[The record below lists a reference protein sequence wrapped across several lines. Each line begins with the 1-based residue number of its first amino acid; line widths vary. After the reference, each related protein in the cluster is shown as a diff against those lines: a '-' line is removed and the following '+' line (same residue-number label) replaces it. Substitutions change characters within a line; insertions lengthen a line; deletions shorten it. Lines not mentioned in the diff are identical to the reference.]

1 MTYVHTYAVDIPAAI
16 GSRYAFAGFTASTGG
31 NRAVQQIRSWT
42 YAETRSPA
50 APSSLSAAATSPYA
64 VNLAWVD
71 NADNELGYAVEG
83 STDGGLTFHQV
94 ATAGIGAT
102 SLSLAGL
109 TPGTTYTFRVEA
121 LKGPLTSPPSNV
133 AVASTPP
140 LVYPPQTP
148 TFLFATLVTS
158 DRIDLAWVDNAGD
171 EDGYRVLRKTGP
183 DGAFNLVASLPANS
197 AGYNDRG
204 LSPSTAYEYHVLAY
218 NAGGYSDFTGVGVT
232 TLGAGIDLSAGF
244 AGPIGWALNG
254 SATVV
259 GTALRL
265 TDGGQFQAGS
275 AFAATPVDASRFGV
289 TFRIHADR
297 APADGLTFVV
307 QGDGP
312 TIVGDVGG
320 ALGFGTYYGPTR
332 LPSGLALKFGVDGS
346 TGLYLGGVLP
356 VGGTRPGPSLGSLD
370 VLAVSIAYDG
380 ATLSVTEVD
389 ETTGARATQ
398 TYAVNIAAVVGP
410 SPAWMGF
417 TAGSGTNSA
426 DLDVLA
432 FTYAPARAPT
442 SPTALSVSL
451 ASPSEVNLRWLDHS
465 EDEVGFAVEALT
477 DGGATYT
484 RLATAP
490 AGATSAALA
499 GLAPSTTYRFRVRA
513 FNAYGVS
520 GPATSDPATTPASA
534 LAIDQS
540 RGFAGLTGWA
550 LNGSTK
556 VVGSALRLTDGGT
569 YLAGSAFATVKVD
582 TSRFQANFRMRST
595 LSQRNGLTFVLQ
607 AAGYGALGDIGGA
620 MGYGTYYGANRMPN
634 SVAVKFGLDGTTGL
648 YLNGALPAGG
658 LPLGPGIDPAHDV
671 LSVSITYDGSRL
683 SVTEFDETTG
693 ATATQ
698 VYTVD
703 IPGVV
708 GSTNAW
714 AGFTGSTGSTAAV
727 MDILSFTY
735 APTRPPAA
743 PTNLAAAA
751 TAGKITLGWADHA
764 DNETGFD
771 VERSADGGL
780 SFTLIGSAGANA
792 GGYVDTGVISG
803 RTYVYRV
810 RARNGAGT
818 SGYSNLATATA
829 V

>member
-1 MTYVHTYAVDIPAAI
+1 MQLTEAIAFQAGSAFDVTPVDVTRFHTRFRYVADGTGQGMTFTLQTDNLRAVGDIGGALGYGSYYTPVAMPHSFALALSISNNQTGISTGGTPPRTPYYGIVGGVDLGLGHPIDVDLSYDGTTLTESLIDASSGATYVHTYAVDIPAAI

-71 NADNELGYAVEG
+71 NADDELGYAVEG

-109 TPGTTYTFRVEA
+109 TPGTTYAFRVEA
-121 LKGPLTSPPSNV
+121 FKGPLTSPPSNV

-148 TFLFATLVTS
+148 TFLYATLVTS

-171 EDGYRVLRKTGP
+171 EDGYRVLRKTGT

-232 TLGAGIDLSAGF
+232 TLGAGIDLSGGF
-244 AGPIGWALNG
+244 AGPI
-254 SATVV
+254 
-259 GTALRL
+259 
-265 TDGGQFQAGS
+265 
-275 AFAATPVDASRFGV
+275 
-289 TFRIHADR
+289 
-297 APADGLTFVV
+297 
-307 QGDGP
+307 
-312 TIVGDVGG
+312 
-320 ALGFGTYYGPTR
+320 
-332 LPSGLALKFGVDGS
+332 
-346 TGLYLGGVLP
+346 
-356 VGGTRPGPSLGSLD
+356 
-370 VLAVSIAYDG
+370 
-380 ATLSVTEVD
+380 
-389 ETTGARATQ
+389 
-398 TYAVNIAAVVGP
+398 
-410 SPAWMGF
+410 
-417 TAGSGTNSA
+417 
-426 DLDVLA
+426 
-432 FTYAPARAPT
+432 
-442 SPTALSVSL
+442 
-451 ASPSEVNLRWLDHS
+451 
-465 EDEVGFAVEALT
+465 
-477 DGGATYT
+477 
-484 RLATAP
+484 
-490 AGATSAALA
+490 
-499 GLAPSTTYRFRVRA
+499 
-513 FNAYGVS
+513 
-520 GPATSDPATTPASA
+520 
-534 LAIDQS
+534 
-540 RGFAGLTGWA
+540 GWA

-569 YLAGSAFATVKVD
+569 YLAGSAFATAKVD

-792 GGYVDTGVISG
+792 GDYVDTGVISG